1 MKLNLKR
8 GWVQIILL
16 LCIVGLECIGAFL
29 INECIFSY
37 ELWLR
42 ILIYVLLG
50 IFSSILLSA
59 IIYGLCKGQFH
70 LPSTNIIHAFINNSV
85 VGRKIR
91 LVYLILFLANLT
103 WAINVSFNFIVYWEF
118 ETMPIFA
125 LILSAIACMFL
136 IFPYSDEQPAS
147 DSSRDTIVT
156 SLSCQDG
163 KAILWRNLDLLL
175 KPLLY
180 DVYTNEED
188 EPHSLDAIKKII
200 IIPSNAIEKYPSVQ
214 SFYEEDQLHIQK
226 KWSEQ
231 CNLSEEDKTEIE
243 KKVVEFNNFVKEM
256 KKEKN
261 LREKE
266 KNLKEW
272 KDKFQTLLTEIVK
285 LLLHGRTIN
294 FILTDPCSYEVF
306 SEYTKALEE
315 ALRPTEAQKT
325 FLYVSSGT
333 SIASC
338 GLAVYSVIGGRKILY
353 TAQNQDNVVRSI
365 YIDSKNVVGLYEDI
379 HEREMNQ

>member
-16 LCIVGLECIGAFL
+16 LCIVGLEFIGSFL

-42 ILIYVLLG
+42 ILIYVLIG

-91 LVYLILFLANLT
+91 LVYLILFMANLT
-103 WAINVSFNFIVYWEF
+103 WAINVALDFIVKWQF
-118 ETMPIFA
+118 DTMPIFA

-147 DSSRDTIVT
+147 DSSRNTIVT

-180 DVYTNEED
+180 GVYTNEED
-188 EPHSLDAIKKII
+188 KLHKLAAIKKII

-214 SFYEEDQLHIQK
+214 SFYEEDQLHIQNN
-226 KWSEQ
+226 WTIQ
-231 CNLSEEDKTEIE
+231 CNLSEQDKTAIGE
-243 KKVVEFNNFVKEM
+243 KVAEFNKFVKEM
-256 KKEKN
+256 NKEKN
-261 LREKE
+261 LRE
-266 KNLKEW
+266 W
-272 KDKFQTLLTEIVK
+272 KKKFENLLTDIVK
-285 LLLHGRTIN
+285 LLLHGRTIK
-294 FILTDPCSYEVF
+294 FKLTNPCSYEVF
-306 SEYTKALEE
+306 SEYTKALEK
-315 ALRPTEAQKT
+315 ALRRTEAQNT

>member
-16 LCIVGLECIGAFL
+16 LCIVGLEFIGSFL

-42 ILIYVLLG
+42 ILIYVLIG

-91 LVYLILFLANLT
+91 LVYLILFMANLT
-103 WAINVSFNFIVYWEF
+103 WAINVALDFIVKWQF
-118 ETMPIFA
+118 DTMPIFA

-147 DSSRDTIVT
+147 DSSRNTIVT

-180 DVYTNEED
+180 GVYTNEED
-188 EPHSLDAIKKII
+188 KLHKLAAIKKII

-214 SFYEEDQLHIQK
+214 SFYEEDQLHIQNN
-226 KWSEQ
+226 WTIQ
-231 CNLSEEDKTEIE
+231 CNLSEQDKTAIGE
-243 KKVVEFNNFVKEM
+243 KVAEFNKFVKEM

-261 LREKE
+261 LRE
-266 KNLKEW
+266 W
-272 KDKFQTLLTEIVK
+272 KKKFENLLTDIVK
-285 LLLHGRTIN
+285 LLLHGRTIK
-294 FILTDPCSYEVF
+294 FKLTNPCSYEVF
-306 SEYTKALEE
+306 SEYTKALEK
-315 ALRPTEAQKT
+315 ALRRTESQNT